1 MSKPLTYSASQIE
14 AWEDCPRKWGWDKI
28 DAIRRAD
35 TAATKLGTAVHNQ
48 LERYLKGEPFDFAS
62 DHHAAQLAQGATPFL
77 PAPRAYGLAV
87 EAEDLQFPSPTYPH
101 LWTGRIDW
109 YLHAPGK
116 LTIGDHKT
124 TSSIAK
130 WAKSTI
136 VLRRDVQANIYAKF
150 GLIIRPELGEIELQ
164 WTYIQTRDARLVEPR
179 KLTVLRP
186 EVESRFAEID
196 ATANE
201 ITIARQGIQTA
212 KDLPYNS
219 DSCDKYG
226 GCSYQHLCN
235 LSPLVQLRSFM
246 SNSPNNDFL
255 AKMQALQGGAPA
267 AAPAFQLPMAQAPA
281 PIAQAPAPH
290 ADLGFMAVRDE
301 HGRVIKSLTGK
312 ALPEQVIMTQHVQNP
327 ETGGYL
333 ALNPLTSIVADLL
346 EKHAVRHAEDLA
358 RGVQQS
364 PPAPPVVQAPPA
376 APPAWTPPGAPM
388 PPPAAPV
395 VQAAPPVW
403 TPPAVTGP
411 VNPPEWNPPPSPTA
425 ANPLPAAGLPT
436 PPTAPEA
443 PKKRG
448 RPAGSK
454 NKPPEANAAQGTL
467 TSNPVTDTAVALQDH
482 QIIGTLYLG
491 CRPMDCNDRTFD
503 IQDFILD
510 ANNRIAKEFSIP
522 DYSLIDYKGSGT
534 LLAFVLDI
542 ITTQYRGCDLIVDLD
557 SREAP
562 ILSAALAARA
572 VNVIRRF

>member
-28 DAIRRAD
+28 DSIRRAD
-35 TAATKLGTAVHNQ
+35 TAATKIGTAVHNQ
-48 LERYLKGEPFDFAS
+48 LERYLKGEAFDFAT

-77 PAPRAYGLAV
+77 PPPMASGLMV
-87 EAEDLQFPSPTYPH
+87 EAEDLKFPSPVYPH

-109 YLHAPGK
+109 YLHEPSK

-136 VLRRDVQANIYAKF
+136 VLRRDVQANIYAKY

-164 WTYIQTRDARLVEPR
+164 WTYIQTRDARRVEPR
-179 KLTVLRP
+179 KLTILRP

-201 ITIARQGIQTA
+201 ITLARQGIQTA

-246 SNSPNNDFL
+246 SNVPNNDFL
-255 AKMQALQGGAPA
+255 AKMQALQGGATA
-267 AAPAFQLPMAQAPA
+267 APPPAFQLPMAQMPAPA
-281 PIAQAPAPH
+281 TSGPGPSSVS
-290 ADLGFMAVRDE
+290 ADLSFMAVRDE

-312 ALPEQVIMTQHVQNP
+312 PLPEQIIMTQHVQNP

-333 ALNPLTSIVADLL
+333 ALAPLTNIVADLL
-346 EKHAVRHAEDLA
+346 EKAATSYA
-358 RGVQQS
+358 
-364 PPAPPVVQAPPA
+364 AATPPVVQAAPPPVQ
-376 APPAWTPPGAPM
+376 APPAWTPPGAAV
-388 PPPAAPV
+388 PPPAAF
-395 VQAAPPVW
+395 QPPPAGPPAFVP
-403 TPPAVTGP
+403 PPAVTGP
-411 VNPPEWNPPPSPTA
+411 INPPEWNPPPSPTA
-425 ANPLPAAGLPT
+425 SNPLPAVGLPT
-436 PPTAPEA
+436 PPVAPEA

-454 NKPPEANAAQGTL
+454 NKPPEAQGTL
-467 TSNPVTDTAVALQDH
+467 TSNPVTETAAPLQDH

-491 CRPMDCNDRTFD
+491 CRPLDCNDRTFD
-503 IQDFILD
+503 ILDFILD
-510 ANNRIAKEFSIP
+510 ANNRISKEFNIP
-522 DYSLIDYKGSGT
+522 DYSLIDFGKGAGT
-534 LLAFVLDI
+534 LLAFVQDI
-542 ITTQYRGCDLIVDLD
+542 IATQYRGCDLIVDLD

-562 ILSAALAARA
+562 ILSAALAARS

>member
-28 DAIRRAD
+28 DSIRRAD

-255 AKMQALQGGAPA
+255 AKMQALQGGVAPGA
-267 AAPAFQLPMAQAPA
+267 QPVAQPQFQLPMAQAPA

-312 ALPEQVIMTQHVQNP
+312 PLPEQVIMTQHVQNP

-333 ALNPLTSIVADLL
+333 ALNPLTNIVADLL
-346 EKHAVRHAEDLA
+346 EKAASAHAASTPAPVA
-358 RGVQQS
+358 
-364 PPAPPVVQAPPA
+364 PPAPTPPVQTAPPA
-376 APPAWTPPGAPM
+376 PSAWTPPGAPV
-388 PPPAAPV
+388 PPPAAFQPP
-395 VQAAPPVW
+395 AAPPPVFR
-403 TPPAVTGP
+403 PPVTGP
-411 VNPPEWNPPPSPTA
+411 INPPEWNPPTSPTA
-425 ANPLPAAGLPT
+425 ANPLPAVGLPT
-436 PPTAPEA
+436 PPVAPEA
-443 PKKRG
+443 PKRG
-448 RPAGSK
+448 RPKGSK
-454 NKPPEANAAQGTL
+454 NKAPEANAPT
-467 TSNPVTDTAVALQDH
+467 TTEPAVALQDH
-482 QIIGTLYLG
+482 QIISTLYLG
-491 CRPMDCNDRTFD
+491 CRPMDCNERTFD

-510 ANNRIAKEFSIP
+510 ANNRIAKELNVP
-522 DYSLIDYKGSGT
+522 DYTLLDFGKGAGT
-534 LLAFVLDI
+534 LLAFVQDI
-542 ITTQYRGCDLIVDLD
+542 VATQYRGCDLIVDLD